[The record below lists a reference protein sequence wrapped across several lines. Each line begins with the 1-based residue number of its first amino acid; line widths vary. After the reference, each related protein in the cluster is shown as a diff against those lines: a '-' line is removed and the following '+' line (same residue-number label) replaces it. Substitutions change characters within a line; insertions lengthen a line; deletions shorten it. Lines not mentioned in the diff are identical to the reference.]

1 LCGRIPLIFL
11 KQFVYNCFDLVA
23 ALFVEA
29 NLAVMND
36 SVAADENAGGDRF
49 DSQAVLRSF
58 IVENR
63 EGKFVLARANVDT
76 KA

>member
-1 LCGRIPLIFL
+1 MCGRIPLIFL
-11 KQFVYNCFDLVA
+11 TQFVYDCLDLVA
-23 ALFVEA
+23 ALFVET

-36 SVAADENAGGDRF
+36 SIAADENAGGDRF
-49 DSQAVLRSF
+49 DSQAVLRPF

-63 EGKFVLARANVDT
+63 KVSLYWRAKVET